1 MVLQMKRFPLFVTL
15 DQLPV
20 LVVGGGEIAERKIKL
35 ILKANA
41 IIHVLAK
48 EFSEQVDA
56 LIKIHKLKKIKSEVR
71 LSDLSKAY
79 SLIIAAT
86 NSKRTNKDLYRFA
99 QKHNI
104 LINVV
109 DEPALCTCTFGSIVE
124 RGDLVVAISSGG
136 NAPVFARQ
144 LREKIE
150 SILPQSTKFLIEF
163 SGNMREKVA
172 KTFKQFN
179 KRRVL
184 WETFYEHLSTY
195 KNLDFYQQK
204 SFFNKLLNQHKKLQ
218 TGEVFLVGAG
228 PGDPELLTIRA
239 LHLLQKADIC
249 IYDNLVSKEI
259 LELVRRDAHM
269 IYAGKLR
276 DNHTIQQNE
285 INKLLIKYAKK
296 GLRVLRLKGG
306 DPFIF
311 GRGGEEISELMSQK
325 IKFQVVPGITSASGV
340 SAYAGIP
347 LTHRDFSQSCIF
359 ITGHEKD
366 GELNINWERL
376 NTQNQTIVIYM
387 GLYSLAKIT
396 TNLIAVGMSRNMPI
410 AVVQEGTTQNQKVL
424 VSTLSRVVKKVADE
438 KIKSPAILIIG
449 NVVKLRKKIKW
460 FN

>member
-204 SFFNKLLNQHKKLQ
+204 SFFNKLLNQYKKLQ

-366 GELNINWERL
+366 GDLNINWERL

>member
-109 DEPALCTCTFGSIVE
+109 DEPALCSCTFGSIVE

-184 WETFYEHLSTY
+184 WETFYEHLTTY